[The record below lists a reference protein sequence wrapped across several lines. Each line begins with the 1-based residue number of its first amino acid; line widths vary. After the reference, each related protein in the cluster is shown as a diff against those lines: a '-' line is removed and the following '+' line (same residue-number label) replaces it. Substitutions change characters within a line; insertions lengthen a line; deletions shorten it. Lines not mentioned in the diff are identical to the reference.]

1 MPVLSRFTLLLLILL
16 AACTAAPTVNPTPDP
31 TATSLPPT
39 ETPTP
44 RPSPTPAP
52 TATPI
57 GEAGVRFVHAAP
69 GMDTITVYAGDTAL
83 AANLRP
89 GQATERTTIPAGT
102 YTLRVV
108 PAGSRASA
116 VPSLEQTVVFER
128 NATLLLVLADTG
140 TLNFVPFPD
149 TVPALSADEIGLTL
163 INLLN
168 DVPEVTLSQQGTTL
182 AAAPPVSL
190 STAVHLPAGT
200 ADLELR
206 GSGEM
211 LLPLDNIWPAG
222 IHRTLILVGSRTQP
236 TAVAVDSRAP
246 GRTSLRVVN
255 ANANVPAVDVYL
267 DDQPLAANI
276 EYIRPADRI
285 EAVTGTYTARVFT
298 AGANPA
304 SDQPLISQTVS
315 LPAVSHTLLLLLE
328 SGTSSIVAVYPE
340 DLSPTPPREARITFV
355 NTLERF
361 STIQLQMG
369 SGTMLTTR
377 YGDIPPATT
386 FSDGSFSFYW
396 VGVERNG
403 QEDTAE
409 IAENVE
415 LQAGYAYLYFITGRV
430 DNNPVILSDWVG
442 AASESILSDGD
453 ALSNEA
459 AQFRLINAL
468 EDETS
473 VEFTADG
480 VSLAVVEY
488 GQGTGFIGLEQRGA
502 EIGVRVAGNELATD
516 SALLE
521 SGKRYTVVAYGAA
534 SAEVELL
541 IIPDAALVFGGT
553 APHLRL
559 INTSLDTDV
568 RLGLA
573 YSTARPAIDNLPEGT
588 DEPTIE
594 QYRRSIPVGTLTL
607 VNDIAGRAD
616 SGVILLPAGTF
627 NLDILDSDRAQLAVS
642 LASVELQA
650 GAHYDLIAYQETG
663 TPRVRAF
670 ILPYPARSD

>member
-1 MPVLSRFTLLLLILL
+1 MPVLSRFTLLLLIFL
-16 AACTAAPTVNPTPDP
+16 AACTAAPAVSPTPDP
-31 TATSLPPT
+31 TTTPLPPT
-39 ETPTP
+39 ETPP
-44 RPSPTPAP
+44 LRPSPTPAP
-52 TATPI
+52 TATPV
-57 GEAGVRFVHAAP
+57 GEAGVRFVHAVP
-69 GMDTITVYAGDTAL
+69 GMETITVYAGDTAL

-89 GQATERTTIPAGT
+89 GQATERTILPAGT

-128 NATLLLVLADTG
+128 DAALLLVLADTG
-140 TLNFVPFPD
+140 SLSFITFPD
-149 TVPALSADEIGLTL
+149 AVPPLNAGEIGLTL
-163 INLLN
+163 INLLS
-168 DVPEVTLSQQGTTL
+168 DVPEVTLSQQGVTL

-190 STAVHLPAGT
+190 STAVHLPADSAG
-200 ADLELR
+200 LELR
-206 GSGEM
+206 GGGET
-211 LLPLDNIWPAG
+211 LLPLDDVWPAG
-222 IHRTLILVGSRTQP
+222 IHRTLILAGSRTHP

-255 ANANVPAVDVYL
+255 ANANLPTVDFYL
-267 DDQPLAANI
+267 DDQPLATNI
-276 EYIRPADRI
+276 EYIRPANRI

-315 LPAVSHTLLLLLE
+315 LPAASHTLLLLLQ
-328 SGTSSIVAVYPE
+328 SGDNSIVAVYPE

-369 SGTMLTTR
+369 SGTVLTTR
-377 YGDIPPATT
+377 YGDIPPAAT

-409 IAENVE
+409 IAENVQ

-430 DNNPVILSDWVG
+430 DNNPVIFSDQVG
-442 AASESILSDGD
+442 AASESPLSEGNTI
-453 ALSNEA
+453 SNEA
-459 AQFRLINAL
+459 AQLRLINAL
-468 EDETS
+468 EDETPI
-473 VEFTADG
+473 EFTADG
-480 VSLAVVEY
+480 VPLAVVEY
-488 GQGTGFIGLEQRGA
+488 GQGTDFIGLEQRGA
-502 EIGVRVAGNELATD
+502 EIGVRVAGSELATD

-521 SGKRYTVVAYGAA
+521 RGKRYTVVAYGAA

-553 APHLRL
+553 TPHLRL
-559 INTSLDTDV
+559 VNTSLDTDV

-573 YSTARPAIDNLPEGT
+573 YSTAGPVIDNLPEGT

-594 QYRRSIPVGTLTL
+594 DYRRSIAVGTLTL

-627 NLDILDSDRAQLAVS
+627 NLDILDSNRAQLAVS
-642 LASVELQA
+642 LASVDLQA
-650 GAHYDLIAYQETG
+650 GAHYDLIAYQETS